1 MDGVF
6 TDCRTHWK
14 GHIGQ
19 AAISLA
25 KTEGGA
31 LSFGT
36 DGADRRLGLS
46 HRALSFAARIRL
58 ICRSEPGSPDYGQ
71 SVLIRQEN
79 DSQPKFH
86 FLEEGA
92 VRLGMRVAFDLV
104 DDEGHYHGDGRQD
117 IWLYPEGDLH
127 CTFNL
132 QIIDRLGHGPIQDAF
147 VETKGDAS
155 YTRLRLGPETIE
167 KQGEA
172 TRPFS
177 DTLTECSLVLEGSE
191 GLCAL
196 YWARDEDHAWQGS
209 DHGPTPPFYASH
221 WPTGMQQWAHGG
233 MGWTCHGDTASIYA
247 SVWEEG
253 TTARFAWLRESLVEV
268 QSGSDAT
275 FTATLVAS
283 LSDDEKNIERRINA
297 VQHPLEPT
305 VDGGTFRCYTEE
317 DGTYEIGQADPTGAA
332 IVFPP
337 DPQQRTVRL
346 RYFRRKTDPRHRGA
360 VHATINGAPT
370 RVQLVSE
377 GELTDDIC
385 VPMDMSHKNDSID
398 DCIISAQLHCEHPT
412 EIRIDKIPGIQATYQ
427 SEITGVDLNRR
438 GGNHRDI
445 VVWSSKNQQAPL
457 LEFDLFSGAIHRLT
471 DYRQTE
477 PVIWEM
483 PLAFFK
489 SCGISKHDYLNQ
501 VRAFSIEE
509 NGPDAVSLYFC
520 ATNPNQRAQSE
531 TWLRIPFDHPRP
543 RLEVRMKM
551 NVIEGWDAK
560 NAEFSDIFPYPSRL
574 PETWFHD
581 AVLFVERDR
590 TYYKPNFRPDLSVG
604 SGSGSDDPFLFYALY
619 PADRGNVL
627 ALFENPQP
635 TERKFHY
642 SVCGNYIDIH
652 VNYDCGEAPVPA
664 GTTFEVNYVCEL
676 YGDGQTSLEELKAIG
691 QRSVEAGDI
700 MIE

>member
-6 TDCRTHWK
+6 TDCRSHWK
-14 GHIGQ
+14 GRIGQ

-25 KTEGGA
+25 KTQGGV
-31 LSFGT
+31 LCFGS
-36 DGADRRLGLS
+36 DGADRRQGLA
-46 HRALSFAARIRL
+46 HAALSFAARIRL
-58 ICRSEPGSPDYGQ
+58 ICQSEQGSPDHGE

-79 DSQPKFH
+79 DPQPKFS

-92 VRLGMRVAFDLV
+92 LRIGMRVAFDLL

-132 QIIDRLGHGPIQDAF
+132 QVVDRLGHGPIQDAF
-147 VETKGDAS
+147 IESKGDPA
-155 YTRLRLGPETIE
+155 YTRLRIGPETID
-167 KQGEA
+167 KQGEV
-172 TRPFS
+172 TRPFG
-177 DTLTECSLVLEGSE
+177 DSLAERAVILEGQA

-196 YWARDEDHAWQGS
+196 YWARDEGHVWQGS

-221 WPTGMQQWAHGG
+221 WPTGMQQWARGG
-233 MGWTCHGDTASIYA
+233 MGWACHGDTAAVYA

-253 TTARFAWLRESLVEV
+253 ATARFAWLRETNV
-268 QSGSDAT
+268 DAQNEGEST

-283 LSDDEKNIERRINA
+283 LATNEKDLERRITA

-305 VDGGTFRCYTEE
+305 VDGGTFRCYSDE
-317 DGTYEIGQADPTGAA
+317 DGSYEIGQADPTSIA
-332 IVFPP
+332 ISFPP
-337 DPQQRTVRL
+337 DPQERTVRL
-346 RYFRRKTDPRHRGA
+346 RFFRRKTDPRHRGGIL
-360 VHATINGAPT
+360 ATLNGTPT

-385 VPMDMSHKNDSID
+385 VPMDMSHKNDSVD
-398 DCIISAQLHCEHPT
+398 DCIVTARLDREQPT
-412 EIRIDKIPGIQATYQ
+412 VIRIDKTPGIQAVYQ

-438 GGNHRDI
+438 AGNHRDI

-457 LEFDLFSGAIHRLT
+457 LEFDLFFGAIHRLT
-471 DYRQTE
+471 DHGQTE
-477 PVIWEM
+477 PVLWEM

-501 VRAFSIEE
+501 VREFSIQE
-509 NGPDAVSLYFC
+509 NGPDAVGLYFR

-543 RLEVRMKM
+543 RLEVKMKLT
-551 NVIEGWDAK
+551 VLEQWDAD

-574 PETWFHD
+574 PATWFHD
-581 AVLFVERDR
+581 AVLFLQGESS
-590 TYYKPNFRPDLSVG
+590 YFKPNFRPDLSA
-604 SGSGSDDPFLFYALY
+604 GSGSDNDDPRLFYALY

-627 ALFENPQP
+627 ALFENPQHP
-635 TERKFHY
+635 EHKFHY
-642 SVCGNYIDIH
+642 SVCGNYIDVH
-652 VNYDCGEAPVPA
+652 VNYHCDEVPVAA
-664 GTTFEVNYVCEL
+664 GTTFDVNYICEL
-676 YGDGQTSLEELKAIG
+676 YGDGQISLADLKAIG
-691 QRSVEAGDI
+691 QRSLAAGDI
-700 MIE
+700 VID